1 MGRHNRAKHN
11 RGRNTRKHPL
21 WKMIMLQILLL
32 AGALLVVSPFL
43 WTITT
48 SLKPIKSTFEAP
60 YLVPVH
66 FVWQNYVD
74 AWQAAPFP
82 RYYLN
87 TCIVTLVIMV
97 GQILTSAMSGYAF
110 SRLSFPGRDALFL
123 VFLGTMMV
131 PFYVLVIP
139 LFLMVDRIGWVD
151 TYWGL
156 TIPRIV
162 SPFGIFLMRQSF
174 LSIPKELDEAA
185 LIDGCSKMGIL
196 WRVIMP
202 LAKPAVSTLSIFA
215 FLFAWNDYLWP
226 MIATRSPEM
235 YTVQI
240 GLRTFMGKYGTQWV
254 LLMAG
259 VATSTIPVLI
269 LFFAAQSQVVEG
281 IATSGLKG

>member
-1 MGRHNRAKHN
+1 MKRLSTFRI
-11 RGRNTRKHPL
+11 RKGKYPL
-21 WKMIMLQILLL
+21 WKSLVIQTLLL
-32 AGALLVVSPFL
+32 LGALMVIAPFL

-48 SLKPIKSTFEAP
+48 SLKPIKSTFEPP
-60 YLVPVH
+60 YLIPTR
-66 FVWQNYVD
+66 FVWQNYLD
-74 AWQAAPFP
+74 AWRAAPFP

-87 TCIVTLVIMV
+87 TFVVTLAITL
-97 GQILTSAMSGYAF
+97 GQIVTSAMSGYAF
-110 SRLSFPGRDALFL
+110 SRLSFPGRDVLFL

-139 LFLMVDRIGWVD
+139 LFLMVDKIGWVD

-156 TIPRIV
+156 VIPRVV

-174 LSIPKELDEAA
+174 LTIPKELDEAA
-185 LIDGCSKMGIL
+185 LIDGCSRMGIL
-196 WRVIMP
+196 RRVIMP
-202 LAKPAVSTLSIFA
+202 LAKPAISTLSIFA
-215 FLFAWNDYLWP
+215 FLFGWNDYLWP
-226 MIATRSPEM
+226 MIATRAPEM

-269 LFFAAQSQVVEG
+269 LFFLAQSQVIEG